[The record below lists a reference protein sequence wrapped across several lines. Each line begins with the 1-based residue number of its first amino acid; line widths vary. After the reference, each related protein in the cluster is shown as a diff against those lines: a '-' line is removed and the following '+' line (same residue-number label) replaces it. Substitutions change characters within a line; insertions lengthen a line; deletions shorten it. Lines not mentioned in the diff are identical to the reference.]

1 MRGGC
6 EDEHLPRHHCF
17 GTFVTFLQR
26 YCLCVVVD
34 ATYESCVED
43 ENTAEKFLV
52 KSKLAHLKVCD
63 RSQRSFCFAKS
74 FFRTREISGR
84 SKVKPVEGLCDK
96 HHRLWP
102 SRSALTQNYVEGF
115 QLFREDQIVLP
126 LLMGEPPIGKE
137 WMLLLIHHCQ
147 HDIKVRQSAEII
159 QTTGATRSNSIGAS
173 DKKILL
179 VFRIMSSLLIATP
192 SFN

>member
-1 MRGGC
+1 MT
-6 EDEHLPRHHCF
+6 DYHNNHF
-17 GTFVTFLQR
+17 
-26 YCLCVVVD
+26 
-34 ATYESCVED
+34 
-43 ENTAEKFLV
+43 
-52 KSKLAHLKVCD
+52 
-63 RSQRSFCFAKS
+63 FAKS

-84 SKVKPVEGLCDK
+84 SKLKPVEGLCDK
-96 HHRLWP
+96 YHRLWP

-159 QTTGATRSNSIGAS
+159 QTDWRHQVNLNWRLRQKDSAGFQNNVEFVNCKPMFQS
-173 DKKILL
+173 
-179 VFRIMSSLLIATP
+179 
-192 SFN
+192 

>member
-1 MRGGC
+1 MT
-6 EDEHLPRHHCF
+6 DHNDNF
-17 GTFVTFLQR
+17 
-26 YCLCVVVD
+26 
-34 ATYESCVED
+34 
-43 ENTAEKFLV
+43 
-52 KSKLAHLKVCD
+52 
-63 RSQRSFCFAKS
+63 FAKN
-74 FFRTREISGR
+74 FFKTREISGR

-159 QTTGATRSNSIGAS
+159 QTTGATRSTSIGAS

-179 VFRIMSSLLIATP
+179 VFRIMSSLLIATA
-192 SFN
+192 SFNWVERLKSRFWKVFQNHKSQSMISRIGKCQPG

>member
-1 MRGGC
+1 M
-6 EDEHLPRHHCF
+6 
-17 GTFVTFLQR
+17 
-26 YCLCVVVD
+26 
-34 ATYESCVED
+34 
-43 ENTAEKFLV
+43 V

-147 HDIKVRQSAEII
+147 HDIKVRQSSEII
-159 QTTGATRSNSIGAS
+159 QSDWRHQVNLNWRLRQKDSAGFQNNVEFVNCNRQVSIE
-173 DKKILL
+173 
-179 VFRIMSSLLIATP
+179 
-192 SFN
+192 

>member
-1 MRGGC
+1 M
-6 EDEHLPRHHCF
+6 
-17 GTFVTFLQR
+17 QR
-26 YCLCVVVD
+26 
-34 ATYESCVED
+34 AFPEQK
-43 ENTAEKFLV
+43 KFL
-52 KSKLAHLKVCD
+52 
-63 RSQRSFCFAKS
+63 
-74 FFRTREISGR
+74 GR

-102 SRSALTQNYVEGF
+102 SRVALTQNYVEGF

-159 QTTGATRSNSIGAS
+159 QSDWRHQVKLNWRLRQKDSAGFQNNVEFVFCNPEFQLSRAPKIMILESIPGS
-173 DKKILL
+173 
-179 VFRIMSSLLIATP
+179 
-192 SFN
+192 

>member
-1 MRGGC
+1 M
-6 EDEHLPRHHCF
+6 
-17 GTFVTFLQR
+17 
-26 YCLCVVVD
+26 
-34 ATYESCVED
+34 
-43 ENTAEKFLV
+43 V

-102 SRSALTQNYVEGF
+102 SRMALTQNYVEGF

-159 QTTGATRSNSIGAS
+159 QTTGATRSTSIGAS

-179 VFRIMSSLLIATP
+179 IFRIMSSLFIA
-192 SFN
+192 SSCFNHDFGKYSRIIKTNP